1 MKKNILFILLFSSHL
16 FVLAAQ
22 EYTIKTVPNPK
33 TFDAANFVSNP
44 DGILD
49 TYTLAQVNKMLQT
62 LEADTKAEVA
72 VVLLNSIDNNNIEG
86 FAVKLFEEWGIGKK
100 NVDNGLLILFVL
112 DKRTVRF
119 EVGYGLEG
127 VLPDAICKRIQIQT
141 MIPEFK
147 NGNYGAGILA
157 GVERIVSIVHTN
169 SSNEVVLPEPGKQST
184 GIVWQAILAVCLSV
198 ILISWLWIHT
208 MVGKIKNDAKLPTNR
223 ARYHSLK
230 TKRKTVNYLTVAIVV
245 AGSLLALLFFHA
257 IYMLYVMVIPLAI
270 IPASLYAKAQMRKL
284 RTQPIRC
291 DVCESMMHILPED
304 EDNKFLD
311 PSQDFEERIQSVN
324 YDVFLCNNCGNKVVF
339 EYDNKSSN
347 YAKCP
352 KCSAKAFTKKT
363 SYRIQAPTYISAG
376 LQRVVYHCK
385 FCGYEKNYDMSLPRL
400 QHTAGGI
407 GGNSSGGGS
416 HGGSFGGS
424 FGGGRSGGGGSTS
437 SW

>member
-1 MKKNILFILLFSSHL
+1 MKKYILCILLAASH
-16 FVLAAQ
+16 VLALAVQ

-49 TYTLAQVNKMLQT
+49 TYTLSQINEILQT

-72 VVLLNSIDNNNIEG
+72 VVLLNSIGNNNIES

-100 NVDNGLLILFVL
+100 HLDNGLLILFVL
-112 DKRTVRF
+112 DKRAVRF

-127 VLPDAICKRIQIQT
+127 VLPDAICKRIQMQT

-147 NGNYGAGILA
+147 NGNYSAGILA
-157 GVERIVSIVHTN
+157 GVERIVSIVHN
-169 SSNEVVLPEPGKQST
+169 NSNEVVLDSGKQSI
-184 GIVWQAILAVCLSV
+184 GIVWQAVLAVCLLTM
-198 ILISWLWIHT
+198 LISVLWINN
-208 MVGKIKNDAKLPTNR
+208 VAGRIKKDATLPTNF
-223 ARYHSLK
+223 ARYNSLK
-230 TKRKTVNYLTVAIVV
+230 SKRKTLNYSTVAVV
-245 AGSLLALLFFHA
+245 FTGLLLALLFFHA
-257 IYMLYVMVIPLAI
+257 IYMLYLMIIPLAV

-284 RTQPIRC
+284 RKQPIRC
-291 DVCESMMHILPED
+291 HVCESMMHILPEN
-304 EDNKFLD
+304 EDNKFLS
-311 PSQDFEERIQSVN
+311 PSQDFEERIQSVD
-324 YDVFLCNNCGNKVVF
+324 YDVFLCNNCRNKVVF

-352 KCSAKAFTKKT
+352 KCNAKAFTKKT
-363 SYRIQAPTYISAG
+363 SYMLQTPTHISAG
-376 LQRVVYHCK
+376 LERVVYHCK

-400 QHTAGGI
+400 QHPVGGI
-407 GGNSSGGGS
+407 GKNFSGGGS
-416 HGGSFGGS
+416 HGGS

>member
-1 MKKNILFILLFSSHL
+1 MKKNILFILLFSSHI

-33 TFDAANFVSNP
+33 TLDAANFVSNP

-49 TYTLAQVNKMLQT
+49 TYTLSQVNKILQT

-72 VVLLNSIDNNNIEG
+72 VVLLNSIGNNDIEG

-112 DKRTVRF
+112 DKRSVRF

-127 VLPDAICKRIQIQT
+127 VLPDAICKRIQMQT

-157 GVERIVSIVHTN
+157 GVDRIVSIVHTN
-169 SSNEVVLPEPGKQST
+169 NSNEVVLLEPGKQST
-184 GIVWQAILAVCLSV
+184 GIVWQAVLAICLSV
-198 ILISWLWIHT
+198 ILISSLWMHNI
-208 MVGKIKNDAKLPTNR
+208 VGKIKNDAKLPTNR
-223 ARYHSLK
+223 ARYYALK

-245 AGSLLALLFFHA
+245 AGSLLVLLLFHA
-257 IYMLYVMVIPLAI
+257 IYVLYLMIILPAI
-270 IPASLYAKAQMRKL
+270 IPATLYAKVQMRKM
-284 RTQPIRC
+284 RKQPIRC
-291 DVCESMMHILPED
+291 NVCENMMHILPEN
-304 EDNKFLD
+304 EDNKFLV
-311 PSQDFEERIQSVN
+311 PSQDFEERIQSVD

-352 KCSAKAFTKKT
+352 KCSAKTFTKKT
-363 SYRIQAPTYISAG
+363 SYMVQAPTHISAG

-400 QHTAGGI
+400 QHTARGI
-407 GGNSSGGGS
+407 GGTPFGGGS
-416 HGGSFGGS
+416 HGGS

-437 SW
+437 HW